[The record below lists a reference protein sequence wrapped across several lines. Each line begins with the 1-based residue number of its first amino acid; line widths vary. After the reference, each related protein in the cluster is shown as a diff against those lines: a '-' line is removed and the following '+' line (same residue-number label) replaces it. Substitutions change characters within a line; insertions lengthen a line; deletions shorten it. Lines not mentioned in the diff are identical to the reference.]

1 MGNHKQKWTA
11 DEEEAL
17 KAGVKKHGMG
27 KWKTI
32 LVDPDFAPSLTHR
45 SNIDLKVQS
54 FSLFLIAQ
62 LLSLFFFYLNNSLFL
77 EFFVI
82 HCF

>member
-1 MGNHKQKWTA
+1 MGNHKQKWTSE
-11 DEEEAL
+11 EEEAL

-45 SNIDLKVQS
+45 SNIDLKAPYP
-54 FSLFLIAQ
+54 FPYAFLLFNFTLM
-62 LLSLFFFYLNNSLFL
+62 LS
-77 EFFVI
+77 VI
-82 HCF
+82 VI

>member
-11 DEEEAL
+11 EEEEAL

-32 LVDPDFAPSLTHR
+32 LVDPDFATALTHR
-45 SNIDLKVQS
+45 SNIDLKVNCP
-54 FSLFLIAQ
+54 FIYIFNY
-62 LLSLFFFYLNNSLFL
+62 FFPQ
-77 EFFVI
+77 FVI
-82 HCF
+82 QDLIQFMACCFRCF